1 MNYEVLKNTDKK
13 TNNSVLNTLISLVM
27 LMSMIATGLLSY
39 HLFREANYNTSA
51 LFTISSYFSIVLGI
65 YALSVMNRKSALK

>member
-1 MNYEVLKNTDKK
+1 MK
-13 TNNSVLNTLISLVM
+13 TLISFVT

-39 HLFREANYNTSA
+39 HLFRQANYNVSA

-65 YALSVMNRKSALK
+65 YGLSMINRKAAIK

>member
-1 MNYEVLKNTDKK
+1 MK
-13 TNNSVLNTLISLVM
+13 TLISFVT

-39 HLFREANYNTSA
+39 HLFRQANYNVSA

-65 YALSVMNRKSALK
+65 YALSMINRKAALK